1 MERLYGTAHDIVIQ
15 EIKKTENEDVDLEDL
30 KAKLQDKLNE
40 RCCHVDLITFN
51 GSTIGP
57 ISKQAKKFSL
67 EEGMK
72 SICQTFRCE
81 LQKIA
86 QCMANAP
93 ETPTDVNME
102 ESPSESA
109 SPRVSSTKSAITT
122 EVAERLVQRVVL
134 RKDRYWPR

>member
-40 RCCHVDLITFN
+40 RSCQVNLITFN

-72 SICQTFRCE
+72 STCQTFRCE
-81 LQKIA
+81 LQRMT

-109 SPRVSSTKSAITT
+109 SPRVSSTESAITT

-134 RKDRYWPR
+134 RKDLYWPR

>member
-40 RCCHVDLITFN
+40 RFCRVDLITFN

-67 EEGMK
+67 DEGMK

-81 LQKIA
+81 LQRMT

-93 ETPTDVNME
+93 ETPRDVDME
-102 ESPSESA
+102 ESQSESA
-109 SPRVSSTKSAITT
+109 SPRVSATRSEITT
-122 EVAERLVQRVVL
+122 GAAERLLQRVVL
-134 RKDRYWPR
+134 RKDRYWPS